1 MLSYIYRNCIMMF
14 VLFGA
19 CLQSKAQIEK
29 DPSHP
34 QDTSLVLSMDAVY
47 NRPFLEMGKFPIA
60 IGGYLEANSDY
71 FVTDGITEGLSFRM
85 QRLTIFMSSTIKQS
99 IKFLTEIEFEGG
111 TEEINIEFAALDFE
125 FLPLLVLRG
134 GIIMNPIG
142 AFNQNHDGPKWEFID
157 RPLSATT
164 IVPSTWSNVGSGIHG
179 KTYQGKWVWAYEAY
193 LTNGFDE
200 AIIDDEVGRTWL
212 PAAKE
217 NPERFEESFNGV
229 PLTTLKTAVRHRN
242 IGEIGLS
249 WMGGVYNK
257 FEEEGITI
265 DSRRRIDVLGVDFN
279 TEIKNKLYITGEYI
293 WDFIDVPSTYSPQYG
308 SAQSGGFVDFVYPIL
323 NKRMLGWDNSILNVA
338 IRLEYVDYN
347 KDTFIETGGKIYDEI
362 KGINAALSFRPAAGT
377 VIRLNYGY
385 YWDADLLGNPPSKTS
400 KLQFGFSSYF

>member
-1 MLSYIYRNCIMMF
+1 MLSYIYRNCIILF

-85 QRLTIFMSSTIKQS
+85 QRLTIFMSSTIKQR

-164 IVPSTWSNVGSGIHG
+164 IVPSTWSNVGFGIHG

-200 AIIDDEVGRTWL
+200 AIIDNEVGRTWL

-265 DSRRRIDVLGVDFN
+265 DSKRRIDVLGVDFN

-293 WDFIDVPSTYSPQYG
+293 WDFVDVPSTYSPQYG

-323 NKRMLGWDNSILNVA
+323 NKRMLGWDNSILNAA

-347 KDTFIETGGKIYDEI
+347 KDTFKETGGRIYDEE
-362 KGINAALSFRPAAGT
+362 KGINAAFGFRPAPGT
-377 VIRLNYGY
+377 VIRINYGY
-385 YWDADLLGNPPSKTS
+385 YWATDLLGNLPSKTS